1 MVKWQYLH
9 TMKAEKEDTQSVR
22 ISKSVLKEIRI
33 NVAKF
38 GGTIKSILERGAEY
52 AMGENKSKHKK
63 K

>member
-1 MVKWQYLH
+1 
-9 TMKAEKEDTQSVR
+9 MKAEKDDTQSVR

-38 GGTIKSILERGAEY
+38 GGTIKSILEIGAEY